1 MSWPLRGPSA
11 TWDSRSLGRLPS
23 LSLPHPGA
31 GGHVAGRYFMVGE
44 VVAALGVRD
53 SEGAKL
59 STEVLEGPDLES
71 ERCPASSYGS
81 LATSHC

>member
-31 GGHVAGRYFMVGE
+31 GSHVAGRYFMVGE
-44 VVAALGVRD
+44 VVAALGG
-53 SEGAKL
+53 EGQRGGQA
-59 STEVLEGPDLES
+59 VHRGVG
-71 ERCPASSYGS
+71 GS
-81 LATSHC
+81 GFGE